1 MNDEPLLDLLDE
13 PLTAPVW
20 QVSELT
26 AEIRETLEANPIFA
40 DLWVQGEVSSSYT
53 SAAGH
58 TYFTLQD
65 GSGKLACV
73 LFRRQGLALGAPE
86 QGRIH
91 IVRGSLTV
99 YEARGQYQLVV
110 SDHRP
115 AGLGDLFMQFQRLKA
130 RLEAEGLFAAERK
143 RPLPAWPT
151 RIGVVTSAQGAAL
164 QDLHKVIG
172 RRYPLVELVVAPSLV
187 QGAAAPAAV
196 VRALAAL
203 NDDPDLDLVIV
214 ARGGGS
220 VEDLW
225 AFNDER
231 VARAI
236 AASRLPVVS
245 AVGHEVDFT
254 ITDGVA
260 DVRAPTPSAAGEMVV
275 PDGAA
280 LARQLDDL
288 SSRLHRAGRG
298 QVQAAAARLESA
310 AERLRQV
317 MAARLDRAGAALS
330 AAEGRLAAL
339 NPLAVLGR
347 GYAIVRDAVSG
358 RVRARA
364 AEVRVGDLLHI
375 VLADGTIV
383 AGVTDVQPA
392 RGPETGRQVPV
403 NESG

>member
-1 MNDEPLLDLLDE
+1 MNDEPLLDLLAE
-13 PLTAPVW
+13 PLTAPIW

-26 AEIRETLEANPIFA
+26 AQVRETLEANPLFA

-65 GSGKLACV
+65 GSSKLACV
-73 LFRRQGLALGAPE
+73 LFRRQGLRLGAPE
-86 QGRIH
+86 QGRLYV
-91 IVRGSLTV
+91 VRGSLTV
-99 YEARGQYQLVV
+99 YEAGGQYQLVV

-130 RLEAEGLFAAERK
+130 RLDAEGLFAVERK
-143 RPLPAWPT
+143 RPLPDWPT
-151 RIGVVTSAQGAAL
+151 RIGVVTAAQGAAL
-164 QDLHKVIG
+164 QDLCKVIG

-196 VRALAAL
+196 VRALAKL
-203 NDDPDLDLVIV
+203 NDQPDLDFVIV

-260 DVRAPTPSAAGEMVV
+260 DLRAPTPSAAGEMVV

-298 QVQAAAARLESA
+298 QVQAGAARLEGA
-310 AERLRQV
+310 GERLNQV

-347 GYAIVRDAVSG
+347 GYAIIRDAVSG

-364 AEVRVGDLLHI
+364 VEVQVDDLLHI
-375 VLADGTIV
+375 ALADGTIV
-383 AGVTDVQPA
+383 ADVTGVRPA
-392 RGPETGRQVPV
+392 RTDDG
-403 NESG
+403 

>member
-1 MNDEPLLDLLDE
+1 MNDEPLLDLLAE
-13 PLTAPVW
+13 PVTAPIW
-20 QVSELT
+20 PVSELT
-26 AEIRETLEANPIFA
+26 AQVRETLEGNPLFA

-65 GSGKLACV
+65 GSSQLACV
-73 LFRRQGLALGAPE
+73 LFRRRGLRLDAPE
-86 QGRIH
+86 QGRLYV
-91 IVRGSLTV
+91 VRGGLTV
-99 YEARGQYQLVV
+99 YEPRGQYQLVV

-115 AGLGDLFMQFQRLKA
+115 AGLGDLFMQFERLKA
-130 RLEAEGLFAAERK
+130 RLEVEGLFAAERK
-143 RPLPAWPT
+143 RELPEWPT
-151 RIGVVTSAQGAAL
+151 RIGVVTSVQGAAL
-164 QDLHKVIG
+164 HDLCKVVG
-172 RRYPLVELVVAPSLV
+172 GRYPLVELVVAPSLV
-187 QGAAAPAAV
+187 QGAAAPAEV
-196 VRALAAL
+196 VRALDRL
-203 NDDPDLDLVIV
+203 NAQPDLDFIIV
-214 ARGGGS
+214 TRGGGPA
-220 VEDLW
+220 EDLW

-260 DVRAPTPSAAGEMVV
+260 DLRAPTPSAAGEMVV

-288 SSRLHRAGRG
+288 SSRLHRAGQG
-298 QVQAAAARLESA
+298 QVQAAVVRLESA
-310 AERLRQV
+310 GERLSQV

-364 AEVRVGDLLHI
+364 AEVNVGDMLHI
-375 VLADGTIV
+375 VLADGTVV

-392 RGPETGRQVPV
+392 RADDE
-403 NESG
+403 